1 MALQEPQESKVHLW
15 LCREFE
21 TNLEYTKLYFK
32 EQRAGSGEESWS
44 SSLMAS
50 EGSGSWLSPVAE
62 CRFSDLGLRRGWIRI
77 LFSQQSRHD
86 QDWFV
91 SEPFQEGP
99 LEDESLL
106 FLTHCH

>member
-1 MALQEPQESKVHLW
+1 MALQEPQESKAHLW

-21 TNLEYTKLYFK
+21 TNLEYTKLCFK

-50 EGSGSWLSPVAE
+50 EGLWILAEPMAE
-62 CRFSDLGLRRGWIRI
+62 CRFSDLSLRRGWIGI

-86 QDWFV
+86 QDRFV
-91 SEPFQEGP
+91 SEPSQEGP
-99 LEDESLL
+99 LED
-106 FLTHCH
+106 